1 MSQYSMKNQRS
12 RKKSSSAHSEPLSK
26 RISEAQTSESHS
38 ADDQTFRIKRL
49 CQIGVALSAERD
61 LNTLLEMILT
71 EARHFTNADAG
82 TLYLVDH
89 ENRLLRFEI
98 LQNDTLREQLI
109 GAGALAHDLPPIALE
124 IAGKPNHNN
133 VSSHVAL
140 TGKTVNIP
148 DVYFVN
154 DFDFTGP
161 RKYDA
166 ATGYRSRSMLVVPM
180 KNHESEIIGVLQLI
194 NAKDPITGEII
205 AFADQY
211 LDLIASLASQAAIAL
226 TNAQLIQNLKD
237 LFKSF
242 IKSIATAVDEKS
254 PYTGG
259 HIRRVVELTTM
270 IARHINQTSEGP
282 FADFHFNEEEIEEI
296 RMAAWMHDVG
306 KITTPEHIINKRTR
320 LETIVDRIE
329 LVETRFE
336 LIRQTILGKHLESR
350 LRLLEGG
357 ITEATVLDRLECDR
371 DQALKTLEVDHQL
384 IRNINQRLGTVTDQE
399 LEQLLKIAEKFYQ
412 FDGRSYPYLTPDE
425 VHNLSIRRG
434 NLTGKERKI
443 IEEHAI
449 MTFEILK
456 ELPFPKNLSRVLEFA
471 SEHHEKVDGSGY
483 PFGCSGRQLPLQAK
497 IIAFADIF
505 ESLTAQDR
513 PYKKPQELAEA
524 VEILKRMRADG
535 HIDPDLLDIVIKD
548 RIHEQYAR
556 LELTP
561 NQIDPQEGSSGLT

>member
-1 MSQYSMKNQRS
+1 MKNQRP
-12 RKKSSSAHSEPLSK
+12 RKRRLTPSSEPPSRL
-26 RISEAQTSESHS
+26 ISGANVEGSHL
-38 ADDQTFRIKRL
+38 ADDQTIRIKRL
-49 CQIGVALSAERD
+49 CQIGVALSAEKD

-89 ENRLLRFEI
+89 ENCLLRFEI
-98 LQNDTLREQLI
+98 LQNDTLREQLV
-109 GAGALAHDLPPIALE
+109 GNGDLAHDLPPILLE
-124 IAGKPNHNN
+124 AAGKPNHNN
-133 VSSHVAL
+133 VSSYVAL
-140 TGKTVNIP
+140 TGKTVNIA

-194 NAKDPITGEII
+194 NAKEPITGEII
-205 AFADQY
+205 AFSDQY

-237 LFKSF
+237 LFQSF

-270 IARHINQTSEGP
+270 IAGHINQTCEGP
-282 FADFHFNEEEIEEI
+282 FADVHFNEEEIEEL

-306 KITTPEHIINKRTR
+306 KITTPEHVINKKTR
-320 LETIVDRIE
+320 LEATVDRID

-336 LIRQTILGKHLESR
+336 LIRQTILSKFLALR

-357 ITEATVLDRLECDR
+357 ISEATVLDKLERDR
-371 DQALKTLEVDHQL
+371 DQALETLEADRQL
-384 IRNINQRLGTVTDQE
+384 IGKINPHLGTVSEEE
-399 LEQLLKIAEKFYQ
+399 LERLREIAEKSYQ
-412 FDGRSYPYLTPDE
+412 LDARQYPYLTKDE
-425 VHNLSIRRG
+425 VYNLSVRRG

-456 ELPFPKNLSRVLEFA
+456 ELPFPKNLSHVLEFA
-471 SEHHEKVDGSGY
+471 SAHHEKLDGSGY
-483 PFGCSGRQLPLQAK
+483 PFGCSGKQLPLQAR

-513 PYKKPQELAEA
+513 PYKKPLKLAEA
-524 VEILKRMRADG
+524 IEILKHMRTDR

-548 RIHEQYAR
+548 RIHKQYAR

-561 NQIDPQEGSSGLT
+561 DQIDPEED

>member
-1 MSQYSMKNQRS
+1 MKNQRS
-12 RKKSSSAHSEPLSK
+12 RKKDSIHDSKPLSQ
-26 RISEAQTSESHS
+26 RMSGAQISNSHL
-38 ADDQTFRIKRL
+38 AGDQTFRIKRL
-49 CQIGVALSAERD
+49 CQIGIALSAEKD

-71 EARHFTNADAG
+71 EARQLTNADAG

-89 ENRLLRFEI
+89 ENRCLRFEI
-98 LQNDTLREQLI
+98 LQNDTLREQLVS
-109 GAGALAHDLPPIALE
+109 AGALAHDLPPILLE
-124 IAGKPNHNN
+124 VAGQPNHNN

-140 TGKTVNIP
+140 TGETVNIP
-148 DVYFVN
+148 DVYSVN

-194 NAKDPITGEII
+194 NAKDPITGAII
-205 AFADQY
+205 PFANQY

-237 LFKSF
+237 LFQSF
-242 IKSIATAVDEKS
+242 IRSIATAVDEKS

-270 IARHINQTSEGP
+270 IARHIDQTREGP
-282 FADFHFNEEEIEEI
+282 FSDVHFNDEEIEEM

-320 LETIVDRIE
+320 LETIIDRME

-336 LIRQTILGKHLESR
+336 LIRQTILGKHLDLR
-350 LRLLEGG
+350 LRLLQGG
-357 ITEATVLDRLECDR
+357 ITEATILDRLERDR
-371 DQALKTLEVDHQL
+371 DQALKSIESDCQL

-399 LEQLLKIAEKFYQ
+399 LEQLLEIAEKSYQ
-412 FDGRSYPYLTPDE
+412 LDGHYYPYLTPDE
-425 VHNLSIRRG
+425 VHNLSIRKG

-443 IEEHAI
+443 IEEHAM

-471 SEHHEKVDGSGY
+471 AAHHEKVDGSGY
-483 PFGCSGRQLPLQAK
+483 PFGCSGKQLPLQAR

-524 VEILKRMRADG
+524 IEIIKRMRADG
-535 HIDPDLLDIVIKD
+535 HLDPDLLDIVIKD
-548 RIHEQYAR
+548 RIHEEYAR

-561 NQIDPQEGSSGLT
+561 GQIDPGEESSSPTH

>member
-1 MSQYSMKNQRS
+1 MRNQRS
-12 RKKSSSAHSEPLSK
+12 RKKRSSPRSEPLS
-26 RISEAQTSESHS
+26 RLISGTQTRESQFI
-38 ADDQTFRIKRL
+38 DDQTIRIKRL
-49 CQIGVALSAERD
+49 CQIGVALSAEKD

-98 LQNDTLREQLI
+98 LQNDTLREQRV
-109 GAGALAHDLPPIALE
+109 GTGDLAHDLPPILLE
-124 IAGKPNHNN
+124 VAGKPNHNS

-140 TGKTVNIP
+140 TGKTVNIA

-194 NAKDPITGEII
+194 NAKEPVTGEII

-237 LFKSF
+237 LFQSF

-270 IARHINQTSEGP
+270 IARHVDQTREGP
-282 FADFHFNEEEIEEI
+282 FADVHFHEEEIEEI
-296 RMAAWMHDVG
+296 RMAAWMHDIG

-336 LIRQTILGKHLESR
+336 LIRQTILNKHLELR
-350 LRLLEGG
+350 LRLMERG
-357 ITEATVLDRLECDR
+357 ITEAAVLDKLERDR
-371 DQALKTLEVDHQL
+371 DQALEVLEADRHLVAK
-384 IRNINQRLGTVTDQE
+384 INQHLGTVIDQE
-399 LEQLLKIAEKFYQ
+399 LDQLREIAEKSYQ
-412 FDGRSYPYLTPDE
+412 LDSRQYPYLTEDE
-425 VHNLSIRRG
+425 VYNLSVRRG

-471 SEHHEKVDGSGY
+471 SEHHEKMDGSGY
-483 PFGCSGRQLPLQAK
+483 PFGCSGRQLPLQAR

-513 PYKKPQELAEA
+513 PYKKPLKLAEA
-524 VEILKRMRADG
+524 IEVLKYMRTDR
-535 HIDPDLLDIVIKD
+535 HIDPDLLDIMIKD
-548 RIHEQYAR
+548 RIHEKYAQ

-561 NQIDPQEGSSGLT
+561 G

>member
-1 MSQYSMKNQRS
+1 MKNQRS
-12 RKKSSSAHSEPLSK
+12 RKRRLSPRSEPPSRL
-26 RISEAQTSESHS
+26 ISGANAGEPHFG
-38 ADDQTFRIKRL
+38 DDQTSRIKRL
-49 CQIGVALSAERD
+49 CQIGVALSAEKD

-71 EARHFTNADAG
+71 EARRFTNADAG
-82 TLYLVDH
+82 TLYLVDY

-98 LQNDTLREQLI
+98 LQNDTLMEQLV
-109 GAGALAHDLPPIALE
+109 GTGDLAHDLPPILLE
-124 IAGKPNHNN
+124 VAGKPNHNS
-133 VSSHVAL
+133 VSSYVAL
-140 TGKTVNIP
+140 TGKTINIP

-180 KNHESEIIGVLQLI
+180 KNHENEIIGVLQLI
-194 NAKDPITGEII
+194 NAKDPITDEII
-205 AFADQY
+205 AFADQF

-237 LFKSF
+237 LLQSF

-259 HIRRVVELTTM
+259 HIRRVVEFTTM
-270 IARHINQTSEGP
+270 IVGHINKTREGP
-282 FADFHFNEEEIEEI
+282 FADVHFSDEQIEEI

-306 KITTPEHIINKRTR
+306 KITTPEHVINKKTR
-320 LETIVDRIE
+320 LEATVDRID

-336 LIRQTILGKHLESR
+336 LIRQTILSKFLALR

-357 ITEATVLDRLECDR
+357 ISEATVLDKLERDR
-371 DQALKTLEVDHQL
+371 DQALETLEADRQL
-384 IRNINQRLGTVTDQE
+384 VGKINQHLGTITDE
-399 LEQLLKIAEKFYQ
+399 DLERLREIAEKSYQ
-412 FDGRSYPYLTPDE
+412 LDARQYTYLTADE
-425 VHNLSIRRG
+425 VYNLSVRKG

-471 SEHHEKVDGSGY
+471 SAHHEKLDGSGY
-483 PFGCSGRQLPLQAK
+483 PFGCSGKQLPLQAR

-513 PYKKPQELAEA
+513 PYKKPLSLSQAI
-524 VEILKRMRADG
+524 EILKHMGNDR
-535 HIDPDLLDIVIKD
+535 HIDPDLLDLVLKGK
-548 RIHEQYAR
+548 IHEQYAQ

-561 NQIDPQEGSSGLT
+561 GQLDPQEH